1 MVSSR
6 LRVLSNWCLESEG
19 NTRTFI
25 KQNTFES
32 SRNISMSVFIK
43 RYRLILT
50 LVICSVL
57 QQSVQAGSVV
67 ESYEWYQTKYLMG
80 ILVYM
85 SGISSL

>member
-1 MVSSR
+1 
-6 LRVLSNWCLESEG
+6 
-19 NTRTFI
+19 
-25 KQNTFES
+25 
-32 SRNISMSVFIK
+32 MSVFIK